1 LASPWCVF
9 HPPDLFYI
17 PLHLSP
23 LHFGFYSFTG
33 FTQKN
38 IGRAIKYIAASFS
51 TEFEMKQLRD
61 FEMEHAAELGTSTR
75 AVQQAIEAGE
85 ANLMWMEKNYESIWR
100 WLKIQNTKLY

>member
-1 LASPWCVF
+1 MANLMS
-9 HPPDLFYI
+9 
-17 PLHLSP
+17 
-23 LHFGFYSFTG
+23 
-33 FTQKN
+33 N
-38 IGRAIKYIAASFS
+38 IMSNRNS
-51 TEFEMKQLRD
+51 EFEIKNLRD